1 MVHTSSDNPKVQY
14 NIGLMYLEGVGVTRN
29 DEEVYKWLK
38 KSAISLLN
46 NNIQAQIIM
55 ENPDAQF
62 MLGQMY
68 SKGKGV
74 KQDYVEAIKWSKHA
88 VVQGHHEAGIV
99 SDAN

>member
-14 NIGLMYLEGVGVTRN
+14 NIGLMYLEALKWIKIA
-29 DEEVYKWLK
+29 DEL
-38 KSAISLLN
+38 
-46 NNIQAQIIM
+46 

>member
-1 MVHTSSDNPKVQY
+1 
-14 NIGLMYLEGVGVTRN
+14 
-29 DEEVYKWLK
+29 
-38 KSAISLLN
+38 
-46 NNIQAQIIM
+46 M